1 MLQRCYQMTIRW
13 LSDDYQMGRHFE
25 ECLGY
30 LCVAM
35 VMGIR
40 EAFTEIRQSALLQK
54 VACYDWQIMRTYI
67 YIYIICICIYVYIYM
82 YIYVYVYM
90 YMFIYVYVYIYVIID
105 YSWHW
110 TAFQIFWNPASYSAS
125 TWNALELGRY
135 FWLVTSP
142 TACACCSIILLCRWT
157 ISCKVHLG
165 VAPFTVDPLDK
176 SSALID
182 LIAQLCLT

>member
-1 MLQRCYQMTIRW
+1 MSRLLVRGHGDGHQRGLHWDQTICSASKSCMLRLT
-13 LSDDYQMGRHFE
+13 DHED
-25 ECLGY
+25 
-30 LCVAM
+30 
-35 VMGIR
+35 
-40 EAFTEIRQSALLQK
+40 
-54 VACYDWQIMRTYI
+54 I
-67 YIYIICICIYVYIYM
+67 YIYNMYMYICI

-90 YMFIYVYVYIYVIID
+90 YMFIYVCIYIYVIID

-176 SSALID
+176 SSALMD